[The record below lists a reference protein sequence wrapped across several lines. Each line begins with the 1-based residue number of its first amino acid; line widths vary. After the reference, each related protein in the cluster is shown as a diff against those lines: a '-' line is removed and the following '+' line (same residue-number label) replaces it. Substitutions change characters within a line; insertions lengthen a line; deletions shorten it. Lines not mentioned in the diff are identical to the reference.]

1 MSFEQERKTHL
12 PQSRALER
20 SLWQVNQATHKL
32 KKEEG
37 QQVLA
42 LRKVDRKDEL

>member
-12 PQSRALER
+12 KALER
-20 SLWQVNQATHKL
+20 SLWQVNQATRKL
-32 KKEEG
+32 KKSEG

-42 LRKVDRKDEL
+42 LRKDAGKDEL